1 MGGMAAKTTL
11 NTKNLEALGA
21 PRLAELLLEL
31 ATGNA
36 AAKRK
41 LRLELA
47 GETSPQQLVLEVKK
61 RLVSIGKAR
70 SFIDWQK
77 RKAFVDDLEA
87 QRQAI
92 GKIAKV
98 DPNEAL
104 ELAWRFLDLANSVYA
119 RSDDGSGAIPRVFA
133 AMLTDLGGIA
143 EAARPQPEA
152 LAETVFRAVQGND
165 YGQFDGVIE
174 RTAPVLAEPGLA
186 RLKALLEQALQATGT
201 AEKPAAAGRSG
212 GVPDRDAFEQSYRER
227 RLRRALQAIA
237 DARGDVDGFIAQYD
251 AETRR
256 VPGIAADIAAR
267 LLAAGRIEEAW
278 TAIEAGSPKPR
289 RRDVPDG
296 FTLIEMV
303 GGVRLGSG
311 ERRWEEVRLAVM
323 EAKGLDEA
331 AQAFRWSCFEAK
343 LDAGHLRDYLKRLP
357 DFDDLEAERKALAY
371 VIDQDDVH
379 RALYFLLEWPALDK
393 AATMLRDRYKELDGN
408 AYPLLTPAA
417 DKLAGKQP
425 LAATLCLR
433 VMIEFTLDKAKSS
446 RYGHAARHLAT
457 CTSLAPAIT
466 NYGGIEPHA
475 AFVTRLRAK
484 HGRKTGFWQNVH

>member
-1 MGGMAAKTTL
+1 MAAKTTL
-11 NTKNLEALGA
+11 NAKNLEALGA
-21 PRLAELLLEL
+21 ARLAELLLEL
-31 ATGNA
+31 STGNA

-47 GETSPQQLVLEVKK
+47 GEASPQQLAREVRK

-92 GKIAKV
+92 GKIAEV
-98 DPNEAL
+98 DPKEAL

-133 AMLTDLGGIA
+133 AMLADLGGIA
-143 EAARPQPEA
+143 AAARPAPET
-152 LAETVFRAVQGND
+152 LAETVFRAIRNND

-174 RTAPVLAEPGLA
+174 LTAPGLGEPGLA
-186 RLKALLEQALQATGT
+186 RLESLLENALQPAD
-201 AEKPAAAGRSG
+201 AEAKPRAAGGLG
-212 GVPDRDAFEQSYRER
+212 GMRDHEAFEQQYRAR
-227 RLRRALQAIA
+227 ALRRALQAIA
-237 DARGDVDGFIAQYD
+237 DARGDVDGFIARVD
-251 AETRR
+251 AETQR
-256 VPGIAADIAAR
+256 VPGVAADIASR

-278 TAIEAGSPKPR
+278 AAIEAGTPKPR
-289 RRDVPDG
+289 RRDVPDE
-296 FTLIEMV
+296 FTLVETV

-311 ERRWEEVRLAVM
+311 ERKWQEVRLAVM
-323 EAKGLDEA
+323 EAKGLHEA

-357 DFDDLEAERKALAY
+357 DFDDLEAEAKALAQ
-371 VIDQDDVH
+371 VVEHRDVH
-379 RALYFLLEWPALDK
+379 RALFFLVEWPALDK
-393 AATMLRDRYKELDGN
+393 AAAMLSRRHQELDGD

-425 LAATLCLR
+425 LAAMLCLR
-433 VMIEFTLDKAKSS
+433 AMIEFTLDKAKST

-457 CTSLAPAIT
+457 CASLSSAMTDFAA
-466 NYGGIEPHA
+466 IEPHA
-475 AFVTRLRAK
+475 RFVARLRAK
-484 HGRKTGFWQNVH
+484 HGRKYGFWHQVT

>member
-1 MGGMAAKTTL
+1 MAAKTTL
-11 NTKNLEALGA
+11 NAKNLEALGA

-31 ATGNA
+31 STGNA

-47 GETSPQQLVLEVKK
+47 GEASPQQLGQEVRK

-77 RKAFVDDLEA
+77 RKAFVDDLET
-87 QRQAI
+87 QRRAI
-92 GKIAKV
+92 GKIATV
-98 DPNEAL
+98 DPKEAL
-104 ELAWRFLDLANSVYA
+104 ELAWRFLDLAASVYE
-119 RSDDGSGAIPRVFA
+119 RSDDGSGAIQDVFA
-133 AMLTDLGGIA
+133 AMLEDLGGIA

-152 LAETVFRAVQGND
+152 LAETVFRAVQDNE

-174 RTAPVLAEPGLA
+174 TLAPVLGEPGLA
-186 RLKALLEQALQATGT
+186 RLEALLAAGLKGSPEK
-201 AEKPAAAGRSG
+201 EKPRAAGRVG
-212 GVPDRDAFEQSYRER
+212 GLRDAEAFERRYRER

-267 LLAAGRIEEAW
+267 LLAAGRVEEAW

-289 RRDVPDG
+289 RSDVPDG
-296 FTLIEMV
+296 FSLIETEW
-303 GGVRLGSG
+303 LGSD
-311 ERRWEEVRLAVM
+311 ERNWEETRLAVM
-323 EAKGLDEA
+323 EAKGQREA
-331 AQAFRWSCFEAK
+331 AQAFRWACFETK

-357 DFDDLEAERKALAY
+357 DFDDLEAEAKALAQ
-371 VIDQDDVH
+371 VVEHRDVH
-379 RALYFLLEWPALDK
+379 HALFFLIEWPALDK
-393 AATMLRDRYKELDGN
+393 AAAMLCDRYEELDGN

-433 VMIEFTLDKAKSS
+433 AMIEFTLDKAKSS

-457 CTSLAPAIT
+457 CTSLAPAIAD
-466 NYGGIEPHA
+466 YAGIEPHS

-484 HGRKTGFWQNVH
+484 HGRKYGIWQNVD